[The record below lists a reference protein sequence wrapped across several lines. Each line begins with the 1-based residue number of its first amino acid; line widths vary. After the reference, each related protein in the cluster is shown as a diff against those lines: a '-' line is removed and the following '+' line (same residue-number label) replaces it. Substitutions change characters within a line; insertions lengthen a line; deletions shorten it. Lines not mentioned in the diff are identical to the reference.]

1 MPRASDEPPDST
13 HDLETLCWYQRRYYP
28 TVDAYQGPAP
38 HPIQIFEE
46 SDSQV
51 SDPGWSPARVRQ
63 SLPKHWNR
71 KHDDPTS
78 VQLVACV
85 EIADEGPRIG
95 ECRFRGR
102 PIPMYQGRY
111 RATLYEVRTGEKVAE
126 VDDILGRK
134 DFEESMCPAM
144 HVWREDKEPR
154 LLSTPDAAEYQ
165 RVSVATSTDDAAGRR
180 AGRSSAVTGSHA
192 SRPHGATTA
201 ITAEVTRP
209 AAGTR
214 QRPPPAE
221 PYGPAM
227 DGVLYGS
234 LALPLESSREPD
246 GPSAGPCSPD
256 RSATPAGRGGT
267 ARSAGR

>member
-1 MPRASDEPPDST
+1 MTGMSKAGSILKTAVLRLLALAVVAAIGYGGYLFFGPVPRASDEPPDST

-102 PIPMYQGRY
+102 PIPMY
-111 RATLYEVRTGEKVAE
+111 
-126 VDDILGRK
+126 
-134 DFEESMCPAM
+134 
-144 HVWREDKEPR
+144 
-154 LLSTPDAAEYQ
+154 
-165 RVSVATSTDDAAGRR
+165 
-180 AGRSSAVTGSHA
+180 
-192 SRPHGATTA
+192 
-201 ITAEVTRP
+201 
-209 AAGTR
+209 
-214 QRPPPAE
+214 
-221 PYGPAM
+221 
-227 DGVLYGS
+227 
-234 LALPLESSREPD
+234 
-246 GPSAGPCSPD
+246 
-256 RSATPAGRGGT
+256 
-267 ARSAGR
+267 

>member
-1 MPRASDEPPDST
+1 MSPPAAAWHRESEEEKAIEFGFSGHGLLDPTADDHRNGRLADEAARGRPWLARREVHDWHVQGREHPQDRRAPAARLAVVAAIGYGGYLFFGPVPRASDEPPDST

-165 RVSVATSTDDAAGRR
+165 RVFGRY
-180 AGRSSAVTGSHA
+180 V
-192 SRPHGATTA
+192 
-201 ITAEVTRP
+201 
-209 AAGTR
+209 
-214 QRPPPAE
+214 
-221 PYGPAM
+221 
-227 DGVLYGS
+227 DG
-234 LALPLESSREPD
+234 
-246 GPSAGPCSPD
+246 
-256 RSATPAGRGGT
+256 
-267 ARSAGR
+267 